1 MRTRLSVSRSLLLIV
16 TLVLSWAW
24 KGSSPTPTET
34 LPSAAA
40 ATVAFFR
47 HAATNHHD
55 QTTLEALCR
64 ELGLSVATWT
74 SQFMNEEANWF
85 DERGQRR
92 LDILVIPGGDGYKW
106 FEKKPDGSIG
116 TGINEKG
123 CQNIVKFIEK
133 GGSCIGI
140 CHVGPELFARTWIWK
155 GLPGKMIEEG
165 MRWGPY
171 IHSGPGGMLRVYGVT
186 AIFKGVVMGPQESNI
201 PYPRVRFLPIKLNQE
216 NPIVKRAKLPHTV
229 YLLVV
234 GGSSQIPAVF
244 QPIEVIGWFPNGTAA
259 ISVLKHGS
267 GHLYMVAPHPN
278 ITLENG
284 KDWIRD
290 TISGKYPR
298 MMGLDD
304 QQINEAVSILK
315 REGDPDGPA
324 PDLMLTKAILMDAA
338 ERATL
343 PVK

>member
-1 MRTRLSVSRSLLLIV
+1 
-16 TLVLSWAW
+16 
-24 KGSSPTPTET
+24 
-34 LPSAAA
+34 
-40 ATVAFFR
+40 
-47 HAATNHHD
+47 
-55 QTTLEALCR
+55 
-64 ELGLSVATWT
+64 
-74 SQFMNEEANWF
+74 MNDEANWF

-92 LDILVIPGGDGYKW
+92 LDILIIPGGDGYKW

-116 TGINEKG
+116 IGINEKG

-133 GGSCIGI
+133 GGSCISI

-155 GLPGKMIEEG
+155 GLTGKMIEEG
-165 MRWGPY
+165 MKWGPY
-171 IHSGPGGMLRVYGVT
+171 IHSGLGGMLRVYNVT

-216 NPIVKRAKLPHTV
+216 NSIFKKAKLPHTV

-234 GGSSQIPAVF
+234 GGSSQIPTTF

-259 ISVLKHGS
+259 ISVLKHGN

-284 KDWIRD
+284 RDWVRD
-290 TISGKYPR
+290 TISGKYPKKN
-298 MMGLDD
+298 GLDD

-315 REGDPDGPA
+315 KEGDPDGPV
-324 PDLMLTKAILMDAA
+324 PDLMLTKGILMDAA